1 MNKEKV
7 LESLLERTKPSKTT
21 SNFLRLL
28 LRNGRLVDLTSINDR
43 FAIVLE
49 ERSGSVVA
57 NVSSAR
63 ELSDS
68 QRNELKENLERLT
81 GKQIKLDFNIDP
93 NLIGGVV
100 TRIGLDDLRLIGE
113 NAIRKS

>member
-1 MNKEKV
+1 
-7 LESLLERTKPSKTT
+7 
-21 SNFLRLL
+21 LL

-63 ELSDS
+63 ELNDS
-68 QRNELKENLERLT
+68 QRNELKANLERLT

-93 NLIGGVV
+93 SLIGGVV
-100 TRIGLDDLRLIGE
+100 TRVGSTIYDSSVKTQLENLKEELIG
-113 NAIRKS
+113 S